1 MAITRKKGP
10 LYLQIKKIIK
20 DRILQGVYPLGSI
33 IPSEPQLENE
43 FNVSKMTVRNAIQK
57 LVQEGYVDKRSGIGT
72 KVISNTSF
80 TKWSKGKNFTEILV
94 GEGHKIEKR
103 LLGSELV
110 RNDEDTELFEMFG
123 EQCVRVDRLYILDG
137 QPYIHYVHF
146 LTSDIP
152 NVDLEGL
159 DIQSLYDLIEEHN
172 IELENF
178 RDRFTVAIA
187 SVETE
192 NLLGT
197 PEGTPL
203 LKRLRYSYDSEG
215 RVIEYSIGHYNTELQ
230 HYLVSY
236 DL

>member
-20 DRILQGVYPLGSI
+20 DRILQGVYPLGAI

-72 KVISNTSF
+72 KVISNTAF

-94 GEGHKIEKR
+94 GEGHKIEKKM
-103 LLGSELV
+103 LGSEIV
-110 RNDEDTELFEMFG
+110 RNDTDTELFEMFG

-137 QPYIHYVHF
+137 KPYIHYVHF

-178 RDRFTVAIA
+178 RDQFTVAIA

-236 DL
+236 DV